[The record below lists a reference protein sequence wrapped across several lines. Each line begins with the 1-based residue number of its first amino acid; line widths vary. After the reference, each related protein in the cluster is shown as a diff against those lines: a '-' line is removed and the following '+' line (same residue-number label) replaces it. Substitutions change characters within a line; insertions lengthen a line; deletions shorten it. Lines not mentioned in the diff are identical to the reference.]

1 MPDLLKSASAWLE
14 GKRHEHMSVP
24 VTYSRGDA
32 SVELMATVGRTVF
45 EVRDDYG
52 VLEKTE
58 SRDYL
63 VRAEDLVP
71 DGVQV
76 LPERGDEIREANG
89 GKVFVYE
96 VMAPGKEPHWRYSDP
111 YRQTL
116 RIHTK
121 FTGTEEE

>member
-1 MPDLLKSASAWLE
+1 MPNLLKIASAWLE
-14 GKRHEHMSVP
+14 GKRHEHQTGP
-24 VTYSRGDA
+24 VTYGRGDA
-32 SVELMATVGRTVF
+32 SVELMATVGRTEF

-63 VRAEDLVP
+63 VRAEDLIL
-71 DGVQV
+71 DGVEV
-76 LPERGDEIREANG
+76 LPERGDEIREAEG

-96 VMAPGKEPHWRYSDP
+96 VMAPGREPHWRYSDQ
-111 YRQTL
+111 YRETL

-121 FTGTEEE
+121 FTGNEGE